1 MFVAAARFLKNCTII
16 HSVRKRCRTI
26 RVCSIECCLCRGS
39 LRGWG
44 ISMLANNKLQYQ
56 QRFTWERSS
65 PPSPKRPTKDSF
77 IIYAPSKQIDLLREI
92 WNTLRCLLMPSMPE
106 KSAASHLD
114 EVLSQIVERSCIYR
128 KHLMYLNIYKRTV
141 ANYHIAWKCMM
152 IVWHVVWL

>member
-56 QRFTWERSS
+56 QRFTWERSP
-65 PPSPKRPTKDSF
+65 PPSPERPTKDSF

-92 WNTLRCLLMPSMPE
+92 WNTLRCLLMPSMSE
-106 KSAASHLD
+106 KSAASRLD
-114 EVLSQIVERSCIYR
+114 EVLSQIFERSC
-128 KHLMYLNIYKRTV
+128 
-141 ANYHIAWKCMM
+141 AWCAQ
-152 IVWHVVWL
+152 IFINEQLQIIISHENVWWLFGM

>member
-56 QRFTWERSS
+56 QRFTWKR
-65 PPSPKRPTKDSF
+65 PPSPLARKTNKRLVYNLCSVETDRFASGDMKYAALLVNAVDVWEICGIASRWSSF
-77 IIYAPSKQIDLLREI
+77 ANIRAFM
-92 WNTLRCLLMPSMPE
+92 CLMCS
-106 KSAASHLD
+106 
-114 EVLSQIVERSCIYR
+114 
-128 KHLMYLNIYKRTV
+128 NIYKRTV